1 LSISRSALNAPVR
14 NRTDEE
20 IEFGQKPPI
29 SPDFENPAFRP
40 YCCPEADGTDQFQPP
55 MSENKQGKIL
65 IVDDNEDL
73 LKAAKMFLKRHMV
86 QVDIEKN
93 PEAIPALM
101 SNDNY
106 DVILLDMNFTKDVSS
121 GSEGYFWLEK
131 ILQIDPS
138 AVVVLITAY
147 GDVQMA
153 VKAIK
158 AGATD
163 FVLKPWENEKLLAT
177 LFSAMRLRE
186 SRDEIH
192 TLRIKNQEFNQV
204 QNEKY
209 SDIIGSSPAMQ
220 KIFQTIDRV
229 AHTDANVLILGE
241 NGTGKELIARA
252 IHRNSARKNE
262 SFVSVDLGSITE
274 TLFESELFGHK
285 KGAFTD
291 AKEDRPGRFEMANGG
306 TLFLDEI
313 GNLSM
318 PLQAKLLT
326 VIQNRR
332 VSRVGANKETPV
344 DIRLICATNMP
355 LYDMVKENRFRQ
367 DLLYRINTIE
377 IEIPS
382 LRDRME
388 DIPLLANHFLKQY
401 SGKYSKNTSKISEAA
416 MARMHKH
423 PWPGNIREL
432 QHSLERAIILSNSS
446 VLQPEDFNFT
456 VGASKETDQN
466 LSLDQYNLD
475 EVEKL
480 LIRKVL
486 KKYNGNITQAASEL
500 GLTRSSLYRRLEKHG
515 L

>member
-1 LSISRSALNAPVR
+1 MA
-14 NRTDEE
+14 EH
-20 IEFGQKPPI
+20 
-29 SPDFENPAFRP
+29 
-40 YCCPEADGTDQFQPP
+40 
-55 MSENKQGKIL
+55 KQGKIL

-73 LKAAKMFLKRHMV
+73 LKAAKMYLKRHFA

-93 PEAIPALM
+93 PEAIPNLM
-101 SNDNY
+101 NNEDY

-121 GSEGYFWLEK
+121 GHEGYYWLEK
-131 ILQIDPS
+131 ILTIDPS

-147 GDVQMA
+147 GDIQMA

-177 LFSAMRLRE
+177 LYSAMRLRE
-186 SRDEIH
+186 SRDVIEN
-192 TLRIKNQEFNQV
+192 LKIKNQEINQEL
-204 QNEKY
+204 NSKFSE
-209 SDIIGSSPAMQ
+209 IIGQSSAMQ
-220 KIFQTIDRV
+220 KIFQTIERV
-229 AHTDANVLILGE
+229 AKTDANVLILGE

-252 IHRNSARKNE
+252 IHRNSVRQNE
-262 SFVSVDLGSITE
+262 TFATVDLGSITE

-291 AKEDRPGRFEMANGG
+291 AKEDRAGRFELANGG

-326 VIQNRR
+326 VLQNRR
-332 VSRVGANKETPV
+332 VSRVGSSKDTPI

-355 LYDMVKENRFRQ
+355 LYEMVKENRFRQ

-377 IEIPS
+377 IEVPP
-382 LRDRME
+382 LRERFE
-388 DIPLLANHFLKQY
+388 DIPLLANHFLKYY
-401 SGKYSKNTSKISEAA
+401 SEKYGKSVSRISDAA
-416 MARMHKH
+416 MTRMHKH

-432 QHSLERAIILSNSS
+432 QHSIERAVILSNGN
-446 VLQPEDFNFT
+446 VLQPEDFNFN
-456 VGASKETDQN
+456 VSAGKDDGQLN
-466 LSLDQYNLD
+466 LDQFNLE

-500 GLTRSSLYRRLEKHG
+500 GLTQSSLYRRLEKYG

>member
-1 LSISRSALNAPVR
+1 M
-14 NRTDEE
+14 D
-20 IEFGQKPPI
+20 QKH
-29 SPDFENPAFRP
+29 
-40 YCCPEADGTDQFQPP
+40 
-55 MSENKQGKIL
+55 GKIL

-73 LKAAKMFLKRHMV
+73 LKAAKMHLKRHFS

-101 SNDNY
+101 NNEDY

-121 GSEGYFWLEK
+121 GSEGYYWLER
-131 ILQIDPS
+131 ILQLDPS

-147 GDVQMA
+147 GDIQMA

-186 SRDEIH
+186 SRDVIEN
-192 TLRIKNQEFNQV
+192 LKIKNHEINQAL
-204 QNEKY
+204 NDRYAE
-209 SDIIGSSPAMQ
+209 IIGQSGQMH

-229 AHTDANVLILGE
+229 AKTDANVLILGE

-262 SFVSVDLGSITE
+262 NFVSVDLGSITE

-291 AKEDRPGRFEMANGG
+291 AKEDRAGRFELANGG

-313 GNLSM
+313 GNLSL

-326 VIQNRR
+326 VIQNRK
-332 VSRVGANKETPV
+332 VSRVGSNKDTPI

-377 IEIPS
+377 IEIPA
-382 LRDRME
+382 LRDRFE
-388 DIPLLANHFLKQY
+388 DIPLLANHFLKHYAQ
-401 SGKYSKNTSKISEAA
+401 KYDKVVSRISDGA

-432 QHSLERAIILSNSS
+432 QHSIERAIILSTSS

-456 VGASKETDQN
+456 QTSSREDAN
-466 LSLDQYNLD
+466 LSLEQYNLE

-500 GLTRSSLYRRLEKHG
+500 GLTRSSLYRRLEKYG